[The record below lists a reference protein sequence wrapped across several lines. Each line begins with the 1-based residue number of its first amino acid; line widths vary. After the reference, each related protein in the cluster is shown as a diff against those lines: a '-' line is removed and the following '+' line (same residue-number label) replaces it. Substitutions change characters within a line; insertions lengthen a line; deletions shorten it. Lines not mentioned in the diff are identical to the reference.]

1 MSTLSPVI
9 ALSLAP
15 TRGMGIS
22 TPVSPA
28 PTHAVAE
35 SQDVN
40 LAGFPSKILSDGNPM
55 DRASPFAVAWQ
66 HYPVYTGFSPLN
78 IDRASSRDSGT
89 VIAVMEG
96 KAEVSTR
103 IHTWANATESS
114 LFTEFLHKAFLSEG
128 MTSYEPGDPLFEIL
142 YPVKGELD
150 KQTKPAGLISAT
162 LALSDLLDDR
172 DSSESD
178 LMGLIV
184 EITDMHGHMFVY
196 GVSDDSF
203 TRLPSRSNRGGLYE
217 EAVLS
222 LDSHPK
228 SRPTGRRRLQD
239 AELSVVVYPRDSVRD
254 HWKAVVAIIVMT
266 LIALLSS
273 MILAVFRLLVILA
286 SAQHDRALEKIN
298 KADALMSTLFPAKI
312 KKRMMREI
320 QCHGVNA
327 RRGSL
332 FGTEISI
339 GSGVSKRSRRGSVA
353 SVASVATRRLS
364 LDSMI
369 SRRGSFG
376 GAIRKHSPGT
386 RPGTRRM
393 STGFRR
399 TSINNSEGAVLPK
412 ATLDAVIADFH
423 PETTIIF
430 MDIRGFTAWCSE
442 REPGQVFTLLES
454 LYNSFD
460 VIAGKRGVYKV
471 RSFGCIQLLR
481 CLSDI

>member
-1 MSTLSPVI
+1 MV
-9 ALSLAP
+9 
-15 TRGMGIS
+15 IS

-35 SQDVN
+35 SQDEN
-40 LAGFPSKILSDGNPM
+40 LTGFPSKILSDGNPV

-66 HYPVYTGFSPLN
+66 HYPVYSGFSPLN

-89 VIAVMEG
+89 VIAVMDG
-96 KAEVSTR
+96 KAEVSTLV
-103 IHTWANATESS
+103 HTWANATESS
-114 LFTEFLHKAFLSEG
+114 LFTEFLHKAFRSEG
-128 MTSYEPGDPLFEIL
+128 MTRYEPGDPLFEIV
-142 YPVKGELD
+142 YPVKRELD
-150 KQTKPAGLISAT
+150 EQTKPAGLISAT

-172 DSSESD
+172 DSGGSD
-178 LMGLIV
+178 SMRLIV

-196 GVSDDSF
+196 GVNDDSL
-203 TRLPSRSNRGGLYE
+203 TRLPSRLTKSNRGGLYE

-222 LDSHPK
+222 LDIHPK

-298 KADALMSTLFPAKI
+298 KADALMSSLFPAKI
-312 KKRMMREI
+312 KKRMMHEI
-320 QCHGVNA
+320 QCQGVNA

-386 RPGTRRM
+386 RPGTRRL

-471 RSFGCIQLLR
+471 RSFGCIQLLQ